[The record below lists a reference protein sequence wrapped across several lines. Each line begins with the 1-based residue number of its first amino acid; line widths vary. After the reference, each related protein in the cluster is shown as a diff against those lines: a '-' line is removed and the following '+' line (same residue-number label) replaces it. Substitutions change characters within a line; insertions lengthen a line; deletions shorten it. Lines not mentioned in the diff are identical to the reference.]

1 MSQAINNQKIPA
13 ESELQAYHRKEQR
26 RKVRNYQEMNRFAR
40 KGQIVFTGSSLM
52 EHFPIAEYCLS
63 VGVDKVV
70 YNRGISG
77 TTTDQFLAEID
88 AVLFDL
94 EPSKVFINI
103 GTNDINERTDGEY
116 WQDHLLKN
124 YEEILRQ
131 MKQRLPEAEV
141 YMMAYYPV
149 NEAVMHA
156 ITLAT
161 GRTTI
166 RTNAVLADTNAKVAE
181 LAQKYGYS
189 FIDVNDGLKD
199 ENGNLRED
207 ITVEG
212 LHIYAGGYES
222 VFNALKKYL

>member
-1 MSQAINNQKIPA
+1 
-13 ESELQAYHRKEQR
+13 
-26 RKVRNYQEMNRFAR
+26 
-40 KGQIVFTGSSLM
+40 
-52 EHFPIAEYCLS
+52 
-63 VGVDKVV
+63 
-70 YNRGISG
+70 
-77 TTTDQFLAEID
+77 
-88 AVLFDL
+88 
-94 EPSKVFINI
+94 
-103 GTNDINERTDGEY
+103 
-116 WQDHLLKN
+116 
-124 YEEILRQ
+124 

-181 LAQKYGYS
+181 LAKKYGYS

-199 ENGNLRED
+199 ENGNLREE

-222 VFNALKKYL
+222 VFNALKRYL